1 MPAKFS
7 RTSLKEI
14 ANGLKHTLLNE
25 FSMHLI
31 ISLWIIMLMV
41 SYVFH
46 FNSFELAL
54 TVMLL
59 GLITATELINTSLEA
74 VVDLVSPDYHRL
86 AKIAKD
92 TASAATGVFCVVA
105 IICFILIIIS
115 NLMGAGL
122 L

>member
-14 ANGLKHTLLNE
+14 VNGLKHTLTNE

-31 ISLWIIMLMV
+31 ISLWIIMLIV
-41 SYVFH
+41 SYIFH
-46 FNSFELAL
+46 FNGFELAL

-74 VVDLVSPDYHRL
+74 VVDLISPEYHKL

-92 TASAATGVFCVVA
+92 TASAATGVFCVIA
-105 IICFILIIIS
+105 IICFVLIIIN